1 MRASWSIASKSLMVS
16 RDGAI
21 GRKTIAQEARG
32 ALPMARMVFVPDVFK
47 LKCPDGC
54 TGIAETAATSNAD
67 LITLLAGLDANTQSA
82 VMQMIRSLTAG
93 SKLA

>member
-1 MRASWSIASKSLMVS
+1 MVS

-54 TGIAETAATSNAD
+54 TGVAETAATSNAE
-67 LITLLAGLDANTQSA
+67 LITLLAGLDESTKSA
-82 VMQMIRSLTAG
+82 MVQMMRQMMTGKIA
-93 SKLA
+93 